1 MTPCPARHRKR
12 TLALVHALSAVLR
25 QIVENQQPSDPP
37 SQSRPQRFN
46 LKSWMLAERVRDLL
60 DTAQNLFMP
69 LQKGRQS
76 LERYFQVDEQEVAAI
91 LERVRATLPTTEVIL
106 IGKPQSG
113 KSSIIRSLTGTTPDI
128 IGQGFRPH
136 TAHTQQY
143 AYPTEDL
150 PLLYFTDTMGLGD
163 AQPHVPDP
171 TAELLQLLAPAKTAT
186 QHTPS
191 AKVIILTVKLNDFA
205 TDFLQN
211 EITQIKEQ
219 YPEVPCLLA
228 VTCVHELYGPQI
240 EHHPAYPPTDPEV
253 LRAFAAI
260 QAQFADCCD
269 RRVMIDFTLEEDG
282 FTPQFYGLD
291 TFVEQLAELLPEAE
305 SRLLHQLLSEAGIDH
320 EIGSLYRDA
329 SRRYLTTF
337 AVMAATLA
345 AVPLPFATMPALTAL
360 QVTLVSLLGR
370 LYGQSINLSQ
380 AGGVLSAIA
389 GGFIAQVVGRELIKF
404 VPGFGSVVAATWA
417 AAYTWALG
425 EGACVYFGD
434 LMGGKTPDPQ
444 NIQQTMNQSFQ
455 EAKARFKG
463 EIWSAG
469 LPRPPEHP

>member
-1 MTPCPARHRKR
+1 MLFVPLHKR
-12 TLALVHALSAVLR
+12 
-25 QIVENQQPSDPP
+25 
-37 SQSRPQRFN
+37 
-46 LKSWMLAERVRDLL
+46 
-60 DTAQNLFMP
+60 
-69 LQKGRQS
+69 GQS
-76 LERYFQVDEQEVAAI
+76 LKRYFQVDEQEVAAI

-106 IGKPQSG
+106 MGKPQSG
-113 KSSIIRSLTGTTPDI
+113 KSSIVRSLTGATKDI

-150 PLLYFTDTMGLGD
+150 PLLYFTDTMGLGEV
-163 AQPHVPDP
+163 QPRGSDP
-171 TAELLQLLAPAKTAT
+171 TAELSQLLAASHPQEHA
-186 QHTPS
+186 PS
-191 AKVIILTVKLNDFA
+191 AKVMILTVKLNDFA

-211 EITQIKEQ
+211 QITQIRAQ
-219 YPEVPCLLA
+219 YPEIPCLLA
-228 VTCVHELYGPQI
+228 VTCLHDLYAADREI
-240 EHHPAYPPTDPEV
+240 HPAYPPTDPAV
-253 LRAFAAI
+253 LRAFSAL
-260 QAQFADCCD
+260 QDQFANCCD
-269 RRVMIDFTLEEDG
+269 RIVMIDFTLEEDG

-291 TFVEQLAELLPEAE
+291 TFVDQLAELLPEAE
-305 SRLLHQLLSEAGIDH
+305 SRLLHQLLDETGI
-320 EIGSLYRDA
+320 ERELGSIYRDT

-434 LMGGKTPDPQ
+434 LMGGKTPDPKK
-444 NIQQTMNQSFQ
+444 IQQTMQQSFQ
-455 EAKARFKG
+455 EAKTRFKG
-463 EIWSAG
+463 EIWSTES
-469 LPRPPEHP
+469 PRSPEDP

>member
-1 MTPCPARHRKR
+1 M
-12 TLALVHALSAVLR
+12 
-25 QIVENQQPSDPP
+25 ENHKPSEPP
-37 SQSRPQRFN
+37 SQPQQIHP
-46 LKSWMLAERVRDLL
+46 KSWVSVKRVQQFLES
-60 DTAQNLFMP
+60 AQNWVIP
-69 LQKGRQS
+69 LQKRSQS
-76 LERYFQVDEQEVAAI
+76 LKRYFQVDEQEVAAI
-91 LERVRATLPTTEVIL
+91 LERVRATLPTMEVIL

-113 KSSIIRSLTGTTPDI
+113 KSSIVRSLTGATKDI

-136 TAHTQQY
+136 TANTQQY
-143 AYPTEDL
+143 AYPTADL
-150 PLLYFTDTMGLGD
+150 PLLYFTDTMGLGE
-163 AQPHVPDP
+163 AQPNVPDP
-171 TAELLQLLAPAKTAT
+171 TAELLQLLTST
-186 QHTPS
+186 QSNGKAPS

-211 EITQIKEQ
+211 EITQIRAQ
-219 YPEVPCLLA
+219 YPEIPCLLA
-228 VTCVHELYGPQI
+228 VTCLHDLYPPAM
-240 EHHPAYPPTDPEV
+240 ETHPAYPPTDPAV
-253 LRAFAAI
+253 LRAFSAI
-260 QAQFADCCD
+260 QDQFATCCD

-291 TFVEQLAELLPEAE
+291 TLVDQLAELLPEAE
-305 SRLLHQLLSEAGIDH
+305 SRLLHQLLDEAGV
-320 EIGSLYRDA
+320 ENELGSLYRDT

-370 LYGQSINLSQ
+370 LYGQSINFSQ

-434 LMGGKTPDPQ
+434 LMGGKTPDPKK
-444 NIQQTMNQSFQ
+444 IQQTMKQSFQ
-455 EAKARFKG
+455 EAKTRFKG
-463 EIWSAG
+463 EIWSTES
-469 LPRPPEHP
+469 PRSPENP